1 MMEQHFQLVS
11 KMVIYLKKSQ
21 VHLHIKL
28 NLTFVSLV
36 ISCHIENKCH
46 NNAQCVYNERI
57 DRHVCLC
64 RTGYKGDGI
73 TCRHERK
80 SNNISVFAVPK
91 IYFLISDSCVEN
103 ATICS
108 ESAACVYDPILQDN
122 VCSCRD
128 GFVGDG
134 IQ

>member
-1 MMEQHFQLVS
+1 MFFFLKTVVS
-11 KMVIYLKKSQ
+11 C
-21 VHLHIKL
+21 
-28 NLTFVSLV
+28 N
-36 ISCHIENKCH
+36 IENKCH
-46 NNAQCVYNERI
+46 VNAQCIYNERI

-80 SNNISVFAVPK
+80 N
-91 IYFLISDSCVEN
+91 LISEKTKTIFFDIDSCLEN

-108 ESAACVYDPILQDN
+108 SSAACVYDPILQDN

>member
-1 MMEQHFQLVS
+1 MVS
-11 KMVIYLKKSQ
+11 CNID
-21 VHLHIKL
+21 
-28 NLTFVSLV
+28 
-36 ISCHIENKCH
+36 NKCH
-46 NNAQCVYNERI
+46 TNAQCVYNERI

-73 TCRHERK
+73 TCRHERMVVVQEEL
-80 SNNISVFAVPK
+80 SVVH
-91 IYFLISDSCVEN
+91 IGLVDLDSCLEN

-108 ESAACVYDPILQDN
+108 PSAACVYDPILQDN

>member
-1 MMEQHFQLVS
+1 
-11 KMVIYLKKSQ
+11 
-21 VHLHIKL
+21 
-28 NLTFVSLV
+28 
-36 ISCHIENKCH
+36 ISCNIENKCH
-46 NNAQCVYNERI
+46 TNAQCIYNERI

-73 TCRHERK
+73 TCRHEH
-80 SNNISVFAVPK
+80 
-91 IYFLISDSCVEN
+91 SCLEN

-108 ESAACVYDPILQDN
+108 TSAACVYDPILQDN

-134 IQ
+134 IHCAEILSGPKEQFLIVNQGQTILKVPLTASGLTNGNENRILYVPRKCNR